1 MAISENCINLI
12 KEFEGCKLK
21 AYKCPAGI
29 WTIGYGC
36 TTNVKEGDTCTQEQ
50 ADTWLTEEANEFA
63 ESVLGMVK
71 VPLTQNELDALTSLA
86 YNIGLG
92 NLRKSTLMK
101 RINESDFDAAADEFP
116 KWNKAG
122 GNVLPGLV
130 KRRRAERDLFLS

>member
-29 WTIGYGC
+29 WTIGYGR

>member
-29 WTIGYGC
+29 WTIGYGR

-50 ADTWLTEEANEFA
+50 ADTWLTEEANQFA
-63 ESVLGMVK
+63 ESILGMVK